1 MANNNSST
9 GRKLGLVFLG
19 ATLAVAGAALYL
31 YVDDNAREAVE
42 GKINREKAK
51 FYVRHN
57 LNGSDA
63 LVKAVDNLSD
73 SEINTIVKLADKAG
87 NAANSAESKL
97 SGLVD
102 KAKDATNE
110 VSDRVSDYF
119 N

>member
-1 MANNNSST
+1 MANNSST
-9 GRKLGLVFLG
+9 GRKVGLIFLG
-19 ATLAVAGAALYL
+19 ATLAVAGVALYL
-31 YVDDNAREAVE
+31 YIDDNAREAVE

-63 LVKAVDNLSD
+63 LVKAVDSLSD

-87 NAANSAESKL
+87 NAASSAESAL
-97 SGLVD
+97 SSLVE
-102 KAKDATNE
+102 KAKEATSE
-110 VSDRVSDYF
+110 VTERVADYF